1 MRLARRDGGEDAGK
15 RGRLCAWDAYP
26 QAMKRAEW
34 SPRTSEPRPCPR
46 RVRAGRGAL
55 ALVVLLALAAAVLVW
70 RLAGAGGRAP
80 RATPGPV
87 EREPESAPAE
97 EVELRPAERTA
108 VAPQASPP
116 VREPEGICRLTVL
129 VVTPTD
135 DGAVRAGFDGSVRVH
150 LRGSD
155 GTRERTL
162 MLASAEPRAELECPA
177 GEYEFTL
184 EHRAERTL
192 GALPVR
198 TVLEANTSQ
207 TVTLALVRLQGVAG
221 TVSDAHGKPI
231 ADVPLRLERR
241 GRAVAETDT
250 RAGGR
255 FAFPPVPLGDYELIV
270 GDPLGPLIPP
280 RELDLAE
287 QKEDV
292 EVLVPVLLELEVRV
306 LDEEGR
312 PVAGARVD
320 GAGSKGGHLT
330 GKTEKSGSLRARAL
344 PAGRYQI
351 SVSHPTLGRGREAFE
366 LVHGR
371 DAPLEIRLHP
381 DPSAR

>member
-1 MRLARRDGGEDAGK
+1 MRESEVAAPRGTPILLGMIRAGTS
-15 RGRLCAWDAYP
+15 A
-26 QAMKRAEW
+26 
-34 SPRTSEPRPCPR
+34 STSEPRARPQQ
-46 RVRAGRGAL
+46 VRAGRGAL
-55 ALVVLLALAAAVLVW
+55 ALVALLALAAAVLVW
-70 RLAGAGGRAP
+70 RLAGASGRTP
-80 RATPGPV
+80 RPTPTPV
-87 EREPESAPAE
+87 ALEPVTTPAE
-97 EVELRPAERTA
+97 VVELRPAERLA
-108 VAPQASPP
+108 VAPQEDPP
-116 VREPEGICRLTVL
+116 EREPRGICRLTVL

-135 DGAVRAGFDGSVRVH
+135 DGAVRAGFDGSVQVR

-155 GTRERTL
+155 GNPERTL
-162 MLASAEPRAELECPA
+162 TLTSAQPRAELECPS

-184 EHRAERTL
+184 EHRAERVL

-207 TVTLALVRLQGVAG
+207 TVTLALVRLKVVAG

-231 ADVPLRLERR
+231 ADVPVQLERR
-241 GRAVAETDT
+241 GRAVVETDT

-255 FAFPPVPLGDYELIV
+255 FVFPAVPLGDYELIV

-287 QKEDV
+287 QEEDV
-292 EVLVPVLLELEVRV
+292 EVLIPVLLELEVRV
-306 LDEEGR
+306 LDGEGR

-320 GAGSKGGHLT
+320 GAGNGGGHLT
-330 GKTEKSGSLRARAL
+330 GETGKNGSLRARSL

-351 SVSHPTLGRGREAFE
+351 TVSHPTLGRGREAFE

-371 DAPLEIRLHP
+371 DVPLEVRLHP
-381 DPSAR
+381 DSQAR